1 MNSGVLKGYAVPCSL
16 IKCAATSAS
25 TAILCNISQ
34 HLYVLQL
41 VLRFKLVVM
50 YYIGSQHFSRWQ
62 YNTVVPHILADDNIA
77 QWVPTFQPTEIQ
89 HSGFQHF
96 SRWKYST
103 VGSNILADGNIA
115 QCVYIYIGNTNPT
128 TNRCEVMC
136 YERSHSS
143 CFTNRVCSHFC
154 TDCTDSGV
162 STVTSAVIQWRGFI
176 HLHRL

>member
-41 VLRFKLVVM
+41 VQRFKLVVM

-89 HSGFQHF
+89 HS
-96 SRWKYST
+96 
-103 VGSNILADGNIA
+103 
-115 QCVYIYIGNTNPT
+115 
-128 TNRCEVMC
+128 
-136 YERSHSS
+136 
-143 CFTNRVCSHFC
+143 
-154 TDCTDSGV
+154 V
-162 STVTSAVIQWRGFI
+162 STSTSATRTRLQIDVKSCAMKDRTVHVSLIECVRISAPTAPIVVSQL
-176 HLHRL
+176 LHRR